1 MGSEDGDW
9 TIEIKRCLLLG
20 RKAVTNL
27 DSVLKS
33 KEIILP
39 TKFHIVKAMFISVA
53 MYECESLTIKNSEH
67 QRTDALELRCWRRL
81 ESLLDRKEIKPVNL
95 KGDKHWIFIG
105 RTHAEAETV
114 IFWPPD
120 AKNWKSLFT
129 GKDWCLED
137 WRQKEKEAA
146 ED

>member
-1 MGSEDGDW
+1 MGPEDGDW

-33 KEIILP
+33 KDIILP
-39 TKFHIVKAMFISVA
+39 TKFHIVKVMFISVA

-67 QRTDALELRCWRRL
+67 RRTDALELWCWRRL
-81 ESLLDRKEIKPVNL
+81 ESLLDWKEIKPVNL
-95 KGDKHWIFIG
+95 RGNKPWIFIG

-120 AKNWKSLFT
+120 AKNWLIE
-129 GKDWCLED
+129 KDWCWED

>member
-1 MGSEDGDW
+1 MGPEDGDW

-33 KEIILP
+33 KDIILP
-39 TKFHIVKAMFISVA
+39 TNLHIVKVMFISVA

-67 QRTDALELRCWRRL
+67 WRTDALELWCWRRL
-81 ESLLDRKEIKPVNL
+81 ESLLDWKEIKPVNL
-95 KGDKHWIFIG
+95 RGNKPWIFIG

-120 AKNWKSLFT
+120 AKNWLIE
-129 GKDWCLED
+129 KDWCWED